1 MQSLAI
7 VLLCVVS
14 AVAYGIAHDLVTA
27 HICVEYFTVAHP
39 RLVASESPVVLALL
53 WGVVATW
60 WVGAILG
67 WLLALAARSG
77 PRPQRDWRSLVRP
90 VVMVNIVAALAATA
104 AGLMGRAFARQGMIV
119 VYDPLFAKIPR
130 EHHVAF
136 LTDAW
141 AHTASY
147 LVAFVGG
154 AILVV
159 WTWRSRSRM
168 PRAS

>member
-7 VLLCVVS
+7 VLSCVV
-14 AVAYGIAHDLVTA
+14 AAIVYGIAHDLVTA
-27 HICVEYFTVAHP
+27 HVCVEYFTVAHP
-39 RLVASESPVVLALL
+39 RLIASESPIVLALF

-60 WVGAILG
+60 WVGAIFG
-67 WLLALAARSG
+67 WLLALAARAG
-77 PRPQRDWRSLVRP
+77 PRPKRAWRSLVRP
-90 VVMVNIVAALAATA
+90 IVIVNVVAAFSAIA
-104 AGLMGRAFARQGMIV
+104 AGLMGHAFAKQGMAV
-119 VYDPLFAKIPR
+119 VPEPLFSQIPR

-136 LTDAW
+136 LADAW
-141 AHTASY
+141 AHSASY

-168 PRAS
+168 SSAN